1 MISGG
6 WKTAGQ
12 AALHA
17 GACPGA
23 VLQSRGHQSVEVVSS
38 RALGPDRRGRERM
51 QLRLQVST
59 MEGKSSSDDIVLVQ
73 DDGQWRIAL

>member
-1 MISGG
+1 
-6 WKTAGQ
+6 
-12 AALHA
+12 
-17 GACPGA
+17 
-23 VLQSRGHQSVEVVSS
+23 
-38 RALGPDRRGRERM
+38 M